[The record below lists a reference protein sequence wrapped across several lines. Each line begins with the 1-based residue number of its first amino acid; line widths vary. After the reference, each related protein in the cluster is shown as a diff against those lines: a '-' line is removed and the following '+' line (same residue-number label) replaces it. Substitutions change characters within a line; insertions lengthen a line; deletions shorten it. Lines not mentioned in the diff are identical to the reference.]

1 MAAPKPRAY
10 AVAAYFGDDT
20 NGFMACLPWIAYEP
34 EQAAGAVVAHII
46 NEMGASLPLTN
57 VKATELPRAWL
68 EKALRV
74 IDEADAAAEGEKA
87 WDDALRSKL
96 IWPGGGTA

>member
-10 AVAAYFGDDT
+10 AVAAYFGDDI

-34 EQAAGAVVAHII
+34 EQAAGAVVAHIVSGI
-46 NEMGASLPLTN
+46 DTDLPLTN

-74 IDEADAAAEGEKA
+74 IDEADAAAEGERA

-96 IWPGGGTA
+96 ICGGGTA